1 MEQITVKNQ
10 IKRSLPIAF
19 ESLIN
24 ILMTLV
30 DTLVISILG
39 VEALGAIVTMGVVL
53 NFMQMSIQTIHVSN
67 NTLVSKAVGEDKK
80 EKIGLTTGNAVI
92 MAVLVSIITIIL
104 VCFIQPTFPSLF
116 KVDKMC
122 ITYLTIRLMGFIQS
136 SIVTV
141 LSGHQRA
148 IGNQS
153 NILKL
158 RIIAVVLNLLLDL
171 FVVFK
176 GYGIAGVAYVTIL
189 IDTALAIYL
198 YLKSK
203 NTVKYKFKRMYFRDL
218 FYLFKWNFIER
229 IASKID
235 NFVFNIIVSRMG
247 ELEYAVHVILQQI
260 ANIYESFIQGFGDGI
275 TISVGIATGKKDK
288 KEIEKVKIVAKKV
301 IKYCMIIFPIFI
313 LFIAVIVRKIALP
326 EIELAKIYYQVL
338 PLLLLGTYITTSATY
353 YFSIL
358 RGIRDF
364 KFLANRNIIS
374 SIIKI
379 ILAFILGCT
388 PLGIIGVWTAYL
400 IYGISQKYLSKIR
413 YRKIEGAKEEIC

>member
-1 MEQITVKNQ
+1 MEQVTVKNQ

-30 DTLVISILG
+30 DTLVIATLG
-39 VEALGAIVTMGVVL
+39 VEALGAIGAMGVVL

-104 VCFIQPTFPSLF
+104 VYFIQPTFSSLF
-116 KVDKMC
+116 QVDKMC

-136 SIVTV
+136 SVVTV
-141 LSGHQRA
+141 LSGHQRT
-148 IGNQS
+148 IGNQA

-158 RIIAVVLNLLLDL
+158 RIIAVVLNLLLDI

-176 GYGIAGVAYVTIL
+176 GYGIEGVAYVTIG
-189 IDTALAIYL
+189 IDTVLAIYL
-198 YLKSK
+198 YFKSK
-203 NTVKYKFKRMYFRDL
+203 NTVQYKFKRMYFRDL
-218 FYLFKWNFIER
+218 FYLFKWNFVER

-247 ELEYAVHVILQQI
+247 KLEYAVHVILQQI
-260 ANIYESFIQGFGDGI
+260 ANIYEAFIQGFGDGI

-288 KEIEKVKIVAKKV
+288 KEIEQVKIVAKKV
-301 IKYCMIIFPIFI
+301 IKYCTIIFPIFI

-338 PLLLLGTYITTSATY
+338 PLLLLGSYITTSATY

-364 KFLANRNIIS
+364 KFLAKRNIIS

-379 ILAFILGCT
+379 ILAFLLGYT
-388 PLGIIGVWTAYL
+388 PLGIIGVWLAYL
-400 IYGISQKYLSKIR
+400 IYGISQKYLSKQR
-413 YRKIEGAKEEIC
+413 YEKIEGAKEEVC